1 VSPAV
6 EADTGVVVILVAT
19 KIIANVK
26 IVAAIMRWMLCS
38 KSVFL
43 LLLSLL
49 LLLFLLLFSVF
60 ILRTF
65 RMRTSDKRLPPLDR

>member
-1 VSPAV
+1 VSPVV

-19 KIIANVK
+19 KIIASVK

-49 LLLFLLLFSVF
+49 LFLLLLFSVF

>member
-1 VSPAV
+1 VSPVV

-19 KIIANVK
+19 KIIASVK

-43 LLLSLL
+43 LLLS

>member
-49 LLLFLLLFSVF
+49 LFLLLFSVF

>member
-1 VSPAV
+1 VSPVV

-19 KIIANVK
+19 KIIASVK
-26 IVAAIMRWMLCS
+26 IVAAIMGWMLCS

-49 LLLFLLLFSVF
+49 LFSVF

-65 RMRTSDKRLPPLDR
+65 EDENK

>member
-1 VSPAV
+1 V
-6 EADTGVVVILVAT
+6 EADTGVVVILVVT
-19 KIIANVK
+19 KIIASVK

-43 LLLSLL
+43 LLLSLS
-49 LLLFLLLFSVF
+49 LLLFSVF

-65 RMRTSDKRLPPLDR
+65 EDENK

>member
-1 VSPAV
+1 VSPVV

-19 KIIANVK
+19 KIIASVK

-49 LLLFLLLFSVF
+49 LLLLLLLLLFSVF
-60 ILRTF
+60 VLRTF
-65 RMRTSDKRLPPLDR
+65 EDENK